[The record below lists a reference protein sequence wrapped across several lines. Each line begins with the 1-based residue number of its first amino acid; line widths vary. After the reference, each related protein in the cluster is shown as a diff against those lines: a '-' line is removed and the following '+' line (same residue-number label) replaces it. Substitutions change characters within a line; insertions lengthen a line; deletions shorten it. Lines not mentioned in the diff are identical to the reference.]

1 MRFLVSVHQ
10 RIVTAFAIAAGA
22 VLTAMTLA
30 LIVNVAFRAMGHGG
44 LYGMVDAIE
53 LGLMAATFLAAPWVL
68 RRNGHVAVDI
78 VLTTL
83 PETGRRRL
91 TVAMMLFGA
100 VMSAVLSWSSITALI
115 TAVERGSM
123 VRGILVFP
131 EWVPLMAPSIAG
143 VLLAAEFIAK
153 ATAQPRIER
162 MQTGL

>member
-1 MRFLVSVHQ
+1 MRLLVLVHQ

-30 LIVNVAFRAMGHGG
+30 LIVNVAFRAMGQGG

-53 LGLMAATFLAAPWVL
+53 LGLMSATFLAAPWVL

-78 VLTTL
+78 FLTAL

-91 TVAMMLFGA
+91 NVGMMLFGA
-100 VMSAVLSWSSITALI
+100 LMSAVLSWSSITALI
-115 TAVERGSM
+115 IAVERGSM

-131 EWVPLMAPSIAG
+131 EWVPLLAPSLAG
-143 VLLAAEFIAK
+143 VLLAVEFVAK
-153 ATAQPRIER
+153 AAARPDVER